1 MQVHAGFRGFLRDL
15 LRDDRG
21 METLE
26 VALGIALFAAIAG
39 FGFFALGNS
48 LANYFAAMGQQFAAP
63 PQTPN

>member
-1 MQVHAGFRGFLRDL
+1 MRQFAGLRGFAWGL

-39 FGFFALGNS
+39 FGFFALGDS
-48 LANYFAAMGQQFAAP
+48 LANYFAAMGQQFAP
-63 PQTPN
+63 GT